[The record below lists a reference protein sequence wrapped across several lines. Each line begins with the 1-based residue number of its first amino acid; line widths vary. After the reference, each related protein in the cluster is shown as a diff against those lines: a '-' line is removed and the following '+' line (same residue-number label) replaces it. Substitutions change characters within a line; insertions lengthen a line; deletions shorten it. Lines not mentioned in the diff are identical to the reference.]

1 MRYKTKIAGIFS
13 ILLVLLI
20 NPAYADVT
28 SLKTD
33 KPVYKI
39 EDKIVFSGTA
49 SEPGEVVILA
59 FYNPDG
65 IYITIKNG
73 VVDSDGNFSII
84 PIDAKSIFS
93 SSGIYE
99 AISFAGTQTKTNGT
113 TIFLEYSDDT
123 ISVTELFDL
132 NLNSIGNKNVDEEK
146 TLSFT
151 VSVTDSTIENLIFS
165 LEKNPPSG
173 ASIDP
178 QTGKFTWTSTE
189 AQGPASYILYI
200 VVNAGSSEYLESIIV
215 SVNEVTQPLPDLK
228 SDP

>member
-93 SSGIYE
+93 SSGI
-99 AISFAGTQTKTNGT
+99 SLVVSSTRQPR
-113 TIFLEYSDDT
+113 FL
-123 ISVTELFDL
+123 VTVR
-132 NLNSIGNKNVDEEK
+132 N
-146 TLSFT
+146 TLSNSSK
-151 VSVTDSTIENLIFS
+151 VS
-165 LEKNPPSG
+165 KMP
-173 ASIDP
+173 
-178 QTGKFTWTSTE
+178 K
-189 AQGPASYILYI
+189 
-200 VVNAGSSEYLESIIV
+200 
-215 SVNEVTQPLPDLK
+215 
-228 SDP
+228 